1 MDAAIT
7 LSIYQGKN
15 GPQLSGRI
23 RELRPAGLP
32 AQTARQAAL
41 FEAFLHGS
49 RLPDSQRRE
58 LVPQRALIVTLYRMI
73 QKGEVWA
80 QDLQPVFAKLGPENT
95 GRILA
100 GLTALTQLG
109 LVEICE
115 TGGAKKYAP
124 VPVAQKQDLFSAPI
138 LKALEA

>member
-1 MDAAIT
+1 MGAGSAAGFCET
-7 LSIYQGKN
+7 
-15 GPQLSGRI
+15 R
-23 RELRPAGLP
+23 
-32 AQTARQAAL
+32 
-41 FEAFLHGS
+41 
-49 RLPDSQRRE
+49 
-58 LVPQRALIVTLYRMI
+58 
-73 QKGEVWA
+73 
-80 QDLQPVFAKLGPENT
+80 
-95 GRILA
+95 LA